1 MVHGVV
7 GEWGHWDCRLDDD
20 FDAVVGCLILAHV
33 PDTIAL
39 LRRVSALVRPSG
51 LVAFQEPDHTCP
63 VETWPRARLFE
74 QARCWRLEATRRA
87 ELERQDGIEISWSV
101 S

>member
-7 GEWGHWDCRLDDD
+7 GEWRHWDCRLDDD

-74 QARCWRLEATRRA
+74 QAWCWWLEATRRA
-87 ELERQDGIEISWSV
+87 GLERQDGIEISWSV